1 MSTIVDLEIH
11 AGADYRHDFYVYES
25 DDTSEPR
32 DLSGDDI
39 EATFRSDDANGRELF
54 TLTLGD
60 GLTFVDPEGGQIRM
74 TVKRELTESL
84 RFRDVEI
91 SGTYDIELTDVSG
104 FPRSRIVQ
112 GSHLISRD
120 NTRGNNGE

>member
-1 MSTIVDLEIH
+1 MTTIVNLEIN
-11 AGADYRHDFYVYES
+11 AGADYRHDIYVYES

-39 EATFRSDDANGRELF
+39 EASFRSDDANGRELF

-60 GLTFVDPEGGQIRM
+60 GLSVVDPVGGQFRI
-74 TVKRELTESL
+74 TVKRELTENL
-84 RFRDVEI
+84 RFSDVEI
-91 SGTYDIELTDVSG
+91 GGTYDVELTDASG

-112 GSHLISRD
+112 GTFLISRD
-120 NTRGNNGE
+120 NTRGNNGG

>member
-1 MSTIVDLEIH
+1 MTTEVNLQIR
-11 AGADYRHDFYVYES
+11 AGADYRHDFFIYES
-25 DDTSEPR
+25 EDSSEPR
-32 DLSGDDI
+32 DLTGDDV

-60 GLTFVDPEGGQIRM
+60 GLSFVDPVGGQLRM
-74 TVKRELTESL
+74 TVKRELTEGL

-91 SGTYDIELTDVSG
+91 NGTYDIELTDASG

-112 GSHLISRD
+112 GTHLISRD
-120 NTRGNNGE
+120 NTRGNNGV